1 MRLVRDTFVL
11 FMLLVLTA
19 STFQGPAG
27 WENEGLFPWE
37 DPNRLLLSQA
47 QIDELSFIIQSLPLL
62 EDARITFKHL
72 FTPSSDSS
80 FQSIQLKQRLDEP
93 GITRF
98 LSGYGESEFIAY
110 YETRDPLAISTFTRT
125 WDETNLMLT
134 TASEI
139 AQIIGSFPVE
149 VTTSMETVHIV
160 FGFGSSTYIDGVLTL
175 YVYTL
180 DIYRTLSAMEE
191 VLFDL
196 LLQDY
201 IRENPLFP
209 EFSWVQAIIDDG
221 SYVSKRASES
231 DLLDRAESLITYY
244 GVQTNPTRYSQEL
257 LLESSERISNRSP
270 LLETVALTP
279 PAQASTEAQML
290 PLVTPYT
297 SAIYEFA
304 DLITFEDP
312 SLFEFTQL
320 TGSGIQNVYDRRID
334 RYEDIPGYF
343 FTSSYQGG
351 KTIDVFVNQEF
362 LTETIATSVATYY
375 SRILGQLPFKFVN
388 SMDRIWIHLGQAQ
401 LGGGNRTLVIHTDK
415 AGTFEQRRVL
425 EEVILHE
432 VSHTLFDFE
441 LDPVVSLDKW
451 QQAQALD
458 NAFISEYA
466 EEFPI
471 TEDPSDTMV
480 AYFAARKFPER
491 FNPLIPALIES
502 MIPNR
507 LDLFD
512 TIDFDRP

>member
-37 DPNRLLLSQA
+37 DPDRLLLSQA
-47 QIDELSFIIQSLPLL
+47 QIDELSFIIRSLPLL

-72 FTPSSDSS
+72 YTSTSDSS
-80 FQSIQLKQRLDEP
+80 FQSIQLLRRLDER

-98 LSGYGESEFIAY
+98 LSGYGESELLAY
-110 YETRDPLAISTFTRT
+110 YETRDPLAISAFTKT
-125 WDETNLMLT
+125 WDETNLLLT
-134 TASEI
+134 TAEEI
-139 AQIIGSFPVE
+139 ARMIGSFPVE
-149 VTTSMETVHIV
+149 VTASIEDVHII
-160 FGFGSSTYIDGVLTL
+160 FGFGSSSYQDGVLTL

-196 LLQDY
+196 LLQEY
-201 IRENPLFP
+201 IRENPVFP

-231 DLLDRAESLITYY
+231 DLLDRTESLITYY
-244 GVQTNPTRYSQEL
+244 GVQTNPTRYSEEL
-257 LLESSERISNRSP
+257 LQESRERITNRSP
-270 LLETVALTP
+270 LLATVALTT
-279 PAQASTEAQML
+279 PATSSTEAEML

-297 SAIYEFA
+297 STIYEFA

-362 LTETIATSVATYY
+362 LSETVATSVATYY
-375 SRILGQLPFKFVN
+375 SRLLGQLPFKFIH
-388 SMDRIWIHLGQAQ
+388 SMDRIWIHLGQEQ
-401 LGGGNRTLVIHTDK
+401 LGGGNRTLLIHTDK
-415 AGTFEQRRVL
+415 AGTFEQRRIL

-441 LDPVVSLDKW
+441 LDPTVSVEAW
-451 QQAQALD
+451 QEAQALD
-458 NAFISEYA
+458 NAFISEYG

-471 TEDPSDTMV
+471 TEDPADTMV
-480 AYFAARKFPER
+480 AYFAARKYPER
-491 FNPLIPALIES
+491 FNPLIPQLVES

-507 LDLFD
+507 LDLLD